1 MGSPSEE
8 SDDEAAH
15 SLRGR
20 ATYEPSE
27 QDGVGSRL
35 IGWGI
40 HQDEALISPS
50 TFNMGSPHMNPV
62 FGEEAYTM
70 ICPVLLQLRSVNRVM
85 SPYAGVYDPAIPT
98 YTR

>member
-1 MGSPSEE
+1 MESPSGE
-8 SDDEAAH
+8 SDDEAAD

-27 QDGVGSRL
+27 HGGVASRF

-40 HQDEALISPS
+40 HIEGELMLPS
-50 TFNMGSPHMNPV
+50 TFNMGTPHKNPV
-62 FGEEAYTM
+62 SGVEAYTM